1 MMTMGSSRSRWPRPA
16 LHAGLFAAALTLAAC
31 GDDATEANAP
41 AATATPAVTD
51 IAAAP
56 VPPPA
61 PALPRAPT
69 GPLNLSIA
77 DLVGQWAT
85 AATECADT
93 ALVMNISS
101 TAVIRPGGMR
111 STINATAV
119 ADGGLSLQLAQTVNG
134 IRRSEVWRI
143 TSTTTALPVLGLNI
157 AVDAGDAVTWV
168 RCSAGVI

>member
-1 MMTMGSSRSRWPRPA
+1 MLASV
-16 LHAGLFAAALTLAAC
+16 LAGALTLAAC
-31 GDDATEANAP
+31 GDNASEP
-41 AATATPAVTD
+41 TTPAPSAATTAPDTPATPTP
-51 IAAAP
+51 AAAP
-56 VPPPA
+56 ASAPRPPA
-61 PALPRAPT
+61 

-85 AATECADT
+85 TADECADP

-101 TAVIRPGGMR
+101 TAVIRPGGLR

-119 ADGGLSLQLAQTVNG
+119 ADGGLTLQLAQTVNG

-143 TSTTTALPVLGLNI
+143 TSTTPTLPVLGLNI
-157 AVDAGDAVTWV
+157 GVDGGEPVTWV

>member
-1 MMTMGSSRSRWPRPA
+1 MLTMGRSRSRWPRPA
-16 LHAGLFAAALTLAAC
+16 LLAGVFAAALTLAAC

-41 AATATPAVTD
+41 AAPAATDTTATPA
-51 IAAAP
+51 
-56 VPPPA
+56 PA
-61 PALPRAPT
+61 PATLPRVPT

-85 AATECADT
+85 TAAECANT
-93 ALVMNISS
+93 VMVMNISS
-101 TAVIRPGGMR
+101 TAVIRPGGAR

-157 AVDAGDAVTWV
+157 AVDGGETVTWV